1 MAADYSK
8 ACDHDNIEKRPFAR
22 TWICLDC
29 GADVPEQGSLS
40 SDLGAVRLPTYDEMM
55 RDARQANWRTVD
67 TAPLAAHPAGGKP
80 VVTRTIYAAR
90 RRFSDG
96 LWTTVRVRKGCSL
109 PHRVSHWSE
118 DLLGLPACKD

>member
-1 MAADYSK
+1 MSADYSK
-8 ACDHDNIEKRPFAR
+8 ACDHDETQSTKHG
-22 TWICLDC
+22 TYCTGC
-29 GADVPEQGSLS
+29 GTRIIDTGE
-40 SDLGAVRLPTYDEMM
+40 LGPVRLPTYDEMM

-67 TAPLAAHPAGGKP
+67 SAPLQAHPVGGEP

-109 PHRVSHWSE
+109 PHRVTHWSE